1 MTDNI
6 IMTQRRIKVAPS
18 ILSADFA
25 CLGKAVEDV
34 ESWGADYIHFDVMD
48 GHFVN
53 NITFGPAMCQSIRS
67 HTSLPID
74 VHLMVDNPSKWV
86 DLFYKAGAHIL
97 TVHAEADRHLHR
109 TIQLIKQSGM
119 KCGVALNPA
128 TPLNYIEYVLEDC
141 DMVLLMSVNPGA
153 AGQKFIIS
161 VLDKIKRLKSLIDE
175 KKLFTD
181 VEVDGGVNPETARLC
196 IEAGANILVAGNSV
210 FSSADP
216 AATVLKLRGV

>member
-53 NITFGPAMCQSIRS
+53 NITFGPAMCPSIRS

-86 DLFYKAGAHIL
+86 DPFYKAGAHIL

>member
-1 MTDNI
+1 
-6 IMTQRRIKVAPS
+6 
-18 ILSADFA
+18 
-25 CLGKAVEDV
+25 
-34 ESWGADYIHFDVMD
+34 
-48 GHFVN
+48 
-53 NITFGPAMCQSIRS
+53 
-67 HTSLPID
+67 
-74 VHLMVDNPSKWV
+74 
-86 DLFYKAGAHIL
+86 
-97 TVHAEADRHLHR
+97 
-109 TIQLIKQSGM
+109 M

-181 VEVDGGVNPETARLC
+181 IEVDGGVNPETARLC

>member
-1 MTDNI
+1 MSIET
-6 IMTQRRIKVAPS
+6 IMKTIASGFTQFSFRDLVD
-18 ILSADFA
+18 IL
-25 CLGKAVEDV
+25 L
-34 ESWGADYIHFDVMD
+34 
-48 GHFVN
+48 
-53 NITFGPAMCQSIRS
+53 IT
-67 HTSLPID
+67 
-74 VHLMVDNPSKWV
+74 
-86 DLFYKAGAHIL
+86 
-97 TVHAEADRHLHR
+97 
-109 TIQLIKQSGM
+109 
-119 KCGVALNPA
+119 A

>member
-1 MTDNI
+1 
-6 IMTQRRIKVAPS
+6 
-18 ILSADFA
+18 
-25 CLGKAVEDV
+25 
-34 ESWGADYIHFDVMD
+34 
-48 GHFVN
+48 
-53 NITFGPAMCQSIRS
+53 
-67 HTSLPID
+67 
-74 VHLMVDNPSKWV
+74 
-86 DLFYKAGAHIL
+86 
-97 TVHAEADRHLHR
+97 
-109 TIQLIKQSGM
+109 
-119 KCGVALNPA
+119 
-128 TPLNYIEYVLEDC
+128 
-141 DMVLLMSVNPGA
+141 MSVNPGA

>member
-6 IMTQRRIKVAPS
+6 IMTQRSIKVAPS

-48 GHFVN
+48 GNFVN
-53 NITFGPAMCQSIRS
+53 DITFGPAMCKSIRA

-74 VHLMVDNPSKWV
+74 VHLMVENPAKWI
-86 DLFYKAGAHIL
+86 DLFYKTGAHTL

-109 TIQLIKQSGM
+109 TLQIIKQTGM
-119 KCGVALNPA
+119 KCGIALNPA
-128 TPLNYIEYVLEDC
+128 TPLNYVEYILEDC
-141 DMVLLMSVNPGA
+141 DIILLMSVNPGA

-161 VLDKIKRLKSLIDE
+161 VLDKIKKLKSLIDE

-181 VEVDGGVNPETARLC
+181 IEVDGGVNPETAKLC
-196 IEAGANILVAGNSV
+196 IESGANILVAGNSV

-216 AATVLKLRGV
+216 AATVQKLRRG

>member
-74 VHLMVDNPSKWV
+74 VHL
-86 DLFYKAGAHIL
+86 L